1 MPLPLK
7 ILQASAGSGKTFNL
21 TAHYLTLL
29 LSAETKYREILA
41 VTFTNKATEE
51 MKGRIMEVLKGFA
64 SGDPGVEDYRLLV
77 LQAHSGLNAAQ
88 LQERSEKI
96 YKRIL
101 HDYSRFSISTIDGFV
116 QKVIRGFAF
125 ELGLDSGYML
135 EMNFEKVKN
144 ELADRLDQQLDNNP
158 ALLQWIIELAM
169 DRISNNISWN
179 YRTELTELAGE
190 LFKERYLPFDQA
202 IQQLVQQTDLNAL
215 FSQYSKDTRTQLKA
229 FETQI
234 QTKSTAAATIFE
246 NSGIS
251 TDQLKGKSRSG
262 LLNLAKIAAG
272 EHDKIKGLQ
281 KLIDE
286 PEEWFKDQ
294 VDGALY
300 DQLNPLISALY
311 TFYYQELPAYI
322 LAQAF
327 QKNLYYLRLMQEMAI
342 LLKTYREESG
352 NLLISDAQNLLKGI
366 TGDDDDNPAFIWE
379 KTGSRYKHFLFDEF
393 QDTSANQWA
402 NFRPLLK
409 NAMAEADG
417 TLIDHLIVGDVKQSI
432 YRWRNGDWNIL
443 HQEAKKDIGAA
454 LVIDANLEENYRS
467 TANIIQFNNM
477 LYKGLPILMQQQINQ
492 TVAEQDQQAA
502 LQEWWL
508 EKGYNQIMT
517 GVYAEAA
524 QQMTSRTLEG
534 GTIDIRILR
543 HDAEGAALNKSTFR
557 TAALDGMVKTLERLI
572 LEEQRYVPADCCVLV
587 RSNAEAVAVVD
598 ALMAAQINVISGEA
612 LLLTNNTAVKLL
624 INTFQVMIGLPA
636 NTALYK
642 ANCISLYAQISQRD
656 LNAVDLFRLKDK
668 PLEDLKGILPE
679 DLCLHWRSWM
689 QQPLG
694 ELMEKLIRAYDLDKA
709 EHASHL
715 PYLFALR
722 DLAGNISRQG
732 EKGLSSFLTYW
743 EEEGGRKT
751 LPSSENADAVQ
762 VITIHKSKGL
772 AFKVVLIPFCNWDTG
787 GKINSIFW
795 VPANGTP
802 YEALQQIPL
811 KYTAGL
817 GQSAVS
823 AAYYEELLYNQMD
836 ALNMLYVATTRT
848 KEYLYISCL
857 GKKSVGLSNI
867 GDLIAF
873 LLQDQLSE
881 EGQFLVDDAV
891 PQKVKN
897 NAGLQHHPV
906 SFSTYPVSDRLSAVF
921 DQGLRKQKLD
931 MLLDDRAGREGTI
944 LHEVLARADSATEIE
959 PALASMLAEGLFKA
973 QELEAFRL
981 QALQVLSHPELSA
994 LLRKS
999 TSIRNEKSIIDAHG
1013 KSYRPDK
1020 VLFAENQVIVID
1032 YKFTAQKSKNHIVQ
1046 VHGYREL
1053 LLQMGY
1059 SQVKTYLFYAR
1070 IGELTLV

>member
-7 ILQASAGSGKTFNL
+7 ILQASAGSGKTFSL

-51 MKGRIMEVLKGFA
+51 MKGRIMEVLRGFA
-64 SGDPGVEDYRLLV
+64 IGDNGVQDYRELV
-77 LQAHSGLNAAQ
+77 LKAHSGMTAQQ
-88 LQERSEKI
+88 LQEKSEKI

-125 ELGLDSGYML
+125 ELGLDSGYAL

-144 ELADRLDQQLDNNP
+144 ELADKLDEQLDSNP
-158 ALLQWIIELAM
+158 ALLTWIIELAM

-179 YRTELTELAGE
+179 YRAELTELAGE

-202 IQQLVQQTDLNAL
+202 IQGLVQQTDLNDL
-215 FSQYSKDTRTQLKA
+215 FSQYSKQTRKRLKN
-229 FETQI
+229 FEDHLQS
-234 QTKSTAAATIFE
+234 KSAEAALHFE
-246 NSGIS
+246 NSSIS
-251 TDQLKGKSRSG
+251 PDQLKGKSRSP

-272 EHDKIKGLQ
+272 ETEKIGSLA

-286 PEEWFKDQ
+286 PEEWFKDSGY
-294 VDGALY
+294 DGLY
-300 DQLNPLISALY
+300 EQLNPRIRDLY
-311 TFYYQELPAYI
+311 TFYQQELPDYI

-366 TGDDDDNPAFIWE
+366 TGEDDDNPAFIWE

-443 HQEAKKDIGAA
+443 HQQAKKDIGAGY
-454 LVIDANLEENYRS
+454 VIDANLEENYRS
-467 TANIIQFNNM
+467 TANIINFNNM
-477 LYKGLPILMQQQINQ
+477 LYKALPILMQQQINQ
-492 TVAEQDQQAA
+492 TVTEQDQNTI
-502 LQEWWL
+502 LQEWWS
-508 EKGYNQIMT
+508 EKGYDHIMP
-517 GVYAEAA
+517 GVYAEAE
-524 QQMTSRTLEG
+524 QQMNPRTLSG
-534 GTIDIRILR
+534 GTIDIRVMR
-543 HDAEGAALNKSTFR
+543 TDPDGAALNKTSFR
-557 TAALDGMVKTLERLI
+557 TAALDGMVSTLKRLI
-572 LEEQRYVPADCCVLV
+572 QDEKRYLPGDACVLV
-587 RSNAEAVAVVD
+587 RSNSEAVAVVD

-612 LLLTNNTAVKLL
+612 LLLANNLAVKLL
-624 INTFQVMIGLPA
+624 INTFLVMTGLPA

-642 ANCISLYAQISQRD
+642 ANCISLYAQIRGTENVPS
-656 LNAVDLFRLKDK
+656 DLFRLKDK
-668 PLEDLKGILPE
+668 NLEDLSSVLPA
-679 DLCLHWRSWM
+679 DLCLNWRAWM

-694 ELMEKLIRAYDLDKA
+694 ELMEKLLRAYGLDKP
-709 EHASHL
+709 ENASHL

-722 DLAGNISRQG
+722 DLAGNIARQG
-732 EKGLSSFLTYW
+732 ERGLSAFLTYW

-751 LPSSENADAVQ
+751 LPSSESSDAVQ

-787 GKINSIFW
+787 GKTNSIFW
-795 VPANGTP
+795 VPAAGTP
-802 YEALQQIPL
+802 YEALKQIPL

-817 GQSAVS
+817 GQSAV
-823 AAYYEELLYNQMD
+823 AIAYYEELLYNQMD

-857 GKKSVGLSNI
+857 GKKSAGLTNI

-873 LLQDQLSE
+873 MLQDDLSE
-881 EGQFLVDDAV
+881 EGHFLVDEPV
-891 PQKVKN
+891 PVKKTT
-897 NAGLQHHPV
+897 AKEGPV
-906 SFSTYPVSDRLSAVF
+906 GIHFPAYPVSNRLSAVF
-921 DQGLRKQKLD
+921 DADLKRKKLD
-931 MLLDDRAGREGTI
+931 MLLDDTAGREGSI
-944 LHEVLARADSATEIE
+944 LHEVLARAENADEIE
-959 PALASMLAEGLFKA
+959 QVLQQMLEEGLFKA
-973 QELEAFRL
+973 QEVEAFRL
-981 QALQVLSHPELSA
+981 QALQVLGNTQLA
-994 LLRKS
+994 VLLEQS
-999 TSIRNEKSIIDAHG
+999 TAIRNEKSIIDAYG

-1020 VLFAENQVIVID
+1020 VLFAGDKVIVID
-1032 YKFTAQKSKNHIVQ
+1032 YKFTAQKSKTHIAQ

-1053 LLQMGY
+1053 LQQMGY
-1059 SQVKTYLFYAR
+1059 PDVSTYLFYAR
-1070 IGELTLV
+1070 IGELILV

>member
-1 MPLPLK
+1 MSLPLK
-7 ILQASAGSGKTFNL
+7 ILQASAGSGKTFSL

-51 MKGRIMEVLKGFA
+51 MKGRIMEVLRGFA
-64 SGDPGVEDYRLLV
+64 IGDNGVQDYRELV
-77 LQAHSGLNAAQ
+77 LKAHSGMTAQQ
-88 LQERSEKI
+88 LQEKSEKI

-125 ELGLDSGYML
+125 ELGLDSGYAL

-144 ELADRLDQQLDNNP
+144 ELADKLDEQLDSNP
-158 ALLQWIIELAM
+158 ALLTWIIELAM

-179 YRTELTELAGE
+179 YRAELTELAGE

-202 IQQLVQQTDLNAL
+202 IQGLVQQTDLNDL
-215 FSQYSKDTRTQLKA
+215 FSQYSKQTGKRLKN
-229 FETQI
+229 FEDHLQS
-234 QTKSTAAATIFE
+234 KSAEAALHFE
-246 NSGIS
+246 NSSIS
-251 TDQLKGKSRSG
+251 PDQLKGKSRSP

-272 EHDKIKGLQ
+272 ETEKIGSLA

-286 PEEWFKDQ
+286 PEEWFKDSGY
-294 VDGALY
+294 DGLY
-300 DQLNPLISALY
+300 EQLNPRIRDLY
-311 TFYYQELPAYI
+311 TFYQQELPDYI

-366 TGDDDDNPAFIWE
+366 TGEDDDNPAFIWE

-443 HQEAKKDIGAA
+443 HQQAKKDIGAGY
-454 LVIDANLEENYRS
+454 VIDANLEENYRS
-467 TANIIQFNNM
+467 TANIINFNNM
-477 LYKGLPILMQQQINQ
+477 LYKALPILMQQQINQ
-492 TVAEQDQQAA
+492 TVTEQDQNTI
-502 LQEWWL
+502 LQEWWS
-508 EKGYNQIMT
+508 EKGYDHIMP
-517 GVYAEAA
+517 GVYAEAE
-524 QQMTSRTLEG
+524 QQMNPRTLSG
-534 GTIDIRILR
+534 GTIDIRVMR
-543 HDAEGAALNKSTFR
+543 TDPDGAALNKTSFR
-557 TAALDGMVKTLERLI
+557 TAALDGMVSTLKRLI
-572 LEEQRYVPADCCVLV
+572 QDEKRYLPGDACVLV
-587 RSNAEAVAVVD
+587 RSNSEAVAVVD

-612 LLLTNNTAVKLL
+612 LLLANNLAVKLL
-624 INTFQVMIGLPA
+624 INTFLVMTGLPA

-642 ANCISLYAQISQRD
+642 ANCISLYAQIRGTENVPS
-656 LNAVDLFRLKDK
+656 DLFRLKDK
-668 PLEDLKGILPE
+668 NLEDLSSVLPA
-679 DLCLHWRSWM
+679 DLCLNWRAWM

-694 ELMEKLIRAYDLDKA
+694 ELMEKLLRAYGLDKP
-709 EHASHL
+709 ENASHL

-722 DLAGNISRQG
+722 DLAGNIARQG
-732 EKGLSSFLTYW
+732 ERGLSAFLTYW

-751 LPSSENADAVQ
+751 LPSSESSDAVQ

-787 GKINSIFW
+787 GKTNSIFW
-795 VPANGTP
+795 VPAAGTP
-802 YEALQQIPL
+802 YEALKQIPL

-817 GQSAVS
+817 GQSAV
-823 AAYYEELLYNQMD
+823 AIAYYEELLYNQMD

-857 GKKSVGLSNI
+857 GKKSAGLTNI

-873 LLQDQLSE
+873 MLQDDLSE
-881 EGQFLVDDAV
+881 EGHFLVDEPV
-891 PQKVKN
+891 PVKKTT
-897 NAGLQHHPV
+897 AKEGPV
-906 SFSTYPVSDRLSAVF
+906 GIHFPAYPVSNRLSAVF
-921 DQGLRKQKLD
+921 DADLKRKKLD
-931 MLLDDRAGREGTI
+931 MLLDDTAGREGSI
-944 LHEVLARADSATEIE
+944 LHEVLARAENADEIE
-959 PALASMLAEGLFKA
+959 QVLQQMLEEGLFKA
-973 QELEAFRL
+973 QEVEAFRL
-981 QALQVLSHPELSA
+981 QALQVLGNTQLA
-994 LLRKS
+994 VLLEQS
-999 TSIRNEKSIIDAHG
+999 TAIRNEKSIIDAYG

-1020 VLFAENQVIVID
+1020 VLFAGDKVIVID
-1032 YKFTAQKSKNHIVQ
+1032 YKFTAQKSKTHIAQ

-1053 LLQMGY
+1053 LQQMGY
-1059 SQVKTYLFYAR
+1059 PDVSTYLFYAR
-1070 IGELTLV
+1070 IGELILV